1 VERAAGSGKWAAS
14 SGDGGGRSAHD
25 RVWSVEL
32 RVEGLEGGRCE
43 PRWYRALCVGGGAG
57 TIVHTGL
64 TRGGQTAAA
73 VCARAYIPLYTRAL
87 IYTTKMGASAL
98 PTMLALPT
106 TKITKSQSQSF
117 SRGSTPTHQH
127 TNTPTHQHTN
137 TPALRRTQ
145 APLQRQSGIQRRS
158 RIWVHTFQGVG
169 CRV

>member
-32 RVEGLEGGRCE
+32 RVEGLEGGRYE
-43 PRWYRALCVGGGAG
+43 PRWDRALCVGGGAG
-57 TIVHTGL
+57 AIVHTGL

-73 VCARAYIPLYTRAL
+73 VCARAYIPYTRAL

-127 TNTPTHQHTN
+127 TNTP
-137 TPALRRTQ
+137 ALCRTQ
-145 APLQRQSGIQRRS
+145 APLQR
-158 RIWVHTFQGVG
+158 
-169 CRV
+169 